1 MVIQNRIEFLQMLW
15 IKWLFQMQHIK
26 ESLTKTQK
34 DLARLQDI
42 LVHILIIQLQK
53 LLEFWV
59 AFPKINIFI
68 SVLRSLVL
76 FALDSY
82 QAENGQQLTN
92 IEQLSGSTI
101 VSPGQLYC
109 FAPIQVVKYI
119 ESGPQK
125 TLLSG

>member
-1 MVIQNRIEFLQMLW
+1 ME
-15 IKWLFQMQHIK
+15 HIK

-34 DLARLQDI
+34 DLARLLD
-42 LVHILIIQLQK
+42 VHILIIQGQK

-59 AFPKINIFI
+59 AVPKINIFI

-119 ESGPQK
+119 ENIYRIYM
-125 TLLSG
+125 L